1 MPAASCTLNAPQ
13 PKVPPVSSVT
23 RAAMPAWRST
33 SSSDARCS
41 APRRSAGDVADQP
54 GNARSAASTAAR
66 ALARA
71 AAAAALPPSARLL
84 APVPGSS
91 SAPIRCSVI
100 GGPPV
105 GIAARDLYASR
116 GMTGPVSSTP
126 RATTTQSGHPAGS
139 TRHFRR
145 VPQGLVRL
153 SLFVDAALSEGARLT
168 PASREDGQ
176 PQATL
181 GRQAEARPGGSSL
194 LKMDDEDESISLGS
208 WLLHSQANPQQCLG
222 WRQRSGK
229 RLGKSSRRVRGA
241 SPHLALNAERAQ
253 LPGEQPRTSPP
264 ICAGASL
271 AGCWWLASQN
281 VRMFGVLVFG

>member
-41 APRRSAGDVADQP
+41 APRRSAGDAADQP

-84 APVPGSS
+84 ALVPGSP

-100 GGPPV
+100 GGPPSEWLR
-105 GIAARDLYASR
+105 ATSPPPR
-116 GMTGPVSSTP
+116 GTTGPVSPTP
-126 RATTTQSGHPAGS
+126 RATPTQSAHPVGS
-139 TRHFRR
+139 PRHFRR
-145 VPQGLVRL
+145 APQGLVRL
-153 SLFVDAALSEGARLT
+153 SLFVHAALSEGARLT

-176 PQATL
+176 PPATL

-194 LKMDDEDESISLGS
+194 LKNG
-208 WLLHSQANPQQCLG
+208 
-222 WRQRSGK
+222 
-229 RLGKSSRRVRGA
+229 RRGRG
-241 SPHLALNAERAQ
+241 HLARLLA
-253 LPGEQPRTSPP
+253 PP
-264 ICAGASL
+264 F
-271 AGCWWLASQN
+271 ASQFAAGQVAEGCVAGGPLHDGDQRRGESAGGQLAFVAGN
-281 VRMFGVLVFG
+281 PRGVGHAIEGERGLVEREPGDRRG

>member
-23 RAAMPAWRST
+23 RAAMSAWRST

-84 APVPGSS
+84 APVPGSP

-105 GIAARDLYASR
+105 GLAARDLYAVARNDRPSILHTEGDEHAER
-116 GMTGPVSSTP
+116 TP
-126 RATTTQSGHPAGS
+126 RLA
-139 TRHFRR
+139 
-145 VPQGLVRL
+145 
-153 SLFVDAALSEGARLT
+153 
-168 PASREDGQ
+168 
-176 PQATL
+176 
-181 GRQAEARPGGSSL
+181 
-194 LKMDDEDESISLGS
+194 
-208 WLLHSQANPQQCLG
+208 
-222 WRQRSGK
+222 QRDTF
-229 RLGKSSRRVRGA
+229 A
-241 SPHLALNAERAQ
+241 
-253 LPGEQPRTSPP
+253 
-264 ICAGASL
+264 
-271 AGCWWLASQN
+271 
-281 VRMFGVLVFG
+281 